1 MLLFHQFAKV
11 HQVSLRNVTLCSEC
25 LALCF
30 KCPTKWC
37 STKLT
42 LLLVTHGVL
51 PFEYKKY
58 STKQIDLQ
66 LTFSV
71 FWFFFFCFC
80 FMCFSLFCFCC
91 FSFFLFF
98 SQANGIRMFVL
109 VTVLLHYL
117 PQQPVLFN
125 ALKLSHFIF
134 LFKGLPCMFT
144 NCNTTNVFYRN
155 LQSL

>member
-71 FWFFFFCFC
+71 FCF
-80 FMCFSLFCFCC
+80 LF
-91 FSFFLFF
+91 FFLFLLYVF
-98 SQANGIRMFVL
+98 FFVL
-109 VTVLLHYL
+109 FLLL
-117 PQQPVLFN
+117 QF
-125 ALKLSHFIF
+125 LSIF
-134 LFKGLPCMFT
+134 LIGKWNTDVCISYSTATLPPSIASLIQWFET
-144 NCNTTNVFYRN
+144 FSFYFFI
-155 LQSL
+155 